1 LHQGRPG
8 LGAADVGEA
17 HELLLEDADRWAVV
31 QVLGDAQKQ
40 RRSGEAGLVAVA
52 LHGVEKVV
60 LPVSEI
66 RL

>member
-1 LHQGRPG
+1 M
-8 LGAADVGEA
+8 
-17 HELLLEDADRWAVV
+17 

-52 LHGVEKVV
+52 LYGIEKVV
-60 LPVSEI
+60 LSVFKI